1 MHWGLLRLKL
11 LRLMLSLVLES
22 LIGLVDLLALML
34 FLSSVL
40 LEFLGKVVNL
50 WRVLTNNGSVWFD
63 LWIRRLVEVAE
74 LQLILLRVIQQLW
87 CPGRGRVQGTV
98 VLLVGR
104 RRWWVMR
111 HLGQHPVFY
120 LEL

>member
-1 MHWGLLRLKL
+1 LHWGLLRLKL
-11 LRLMLSLVLES
+11 LRLVLGLMLES
-22 LIGLVDLLALML
+22 LVGLVDLLALVL

-40 LEFLGKVVNL
+40 LEFLGEVVNL
-50 WRVLTNNGSVWFD
+50 WRVLTDGSVWFD
-63 LWIRRLVEVAE
+63 LWIGGLIEVAE
-74 LQLILLRVIQQLW
+74 LQLVLLRVIQQLW

-98 VLLVGR
+98 VLLVR
-104 RRWWVMR
+104 RRRRWVMR

>member
-11 LRLMLSLVLES
+11 LRLMLRLVLES

-40 LEFLGKVVNL
+40 LKFLGKVVNL

-74 LQLILLRVIQQLW
+74 LQL
-87 CPGRGRVQGTV
+87 
-98 VLLVGR
+98 VLL
-104 RRWWVMR
+104 
-111 HLGQHPVFY
+111 
-120 LEL
+120 

>member
-1 MHWGLLRLKL
+1 MHWSLLRLKL
-11 LRLMLSLVLES
+11 LRLMLSLMLES
-22 LIGLVDLLALML
+22 LVGLVDLLALML

-40 LEFLGKVVNL
+40 LEFLGEVVNL
-50 WRVLTNNGSVWFD
+50 WRVLADLGVWFD
-63 LWIRRLVEVAE
+63 LWIRGLVEVAE
-74 LQLILLRVIQQLW
+74 LQLVLLRVIQQLR

-111 HLGQHPVFY
+111 HLGQHPAFY

>member
-1 MHWGLLRLKL
+1 MHWVLLRLKL
-11 LRLMLSLVLES
+11 LRLMLDLMLES
-22 LIGLVDLLALML
+22 LSLVDLLALVL

-40 LEFLGKVVNL
+40 LEFLGEVVDL
-50 WRVLTNNGSVWFD
+50 WRVLTDGSVWFD
-63 LWIRRLVEVAE
+63 LWIRGLIEVAK
-74 LQLILLRVIQQLW
+74 LQLVLLRVIQQLW

-98 VLLVGR
+98 VLLVR
-104 RRWWVMR
+104 RRRRWVMR